1 MEKKTKDNVYRDPKQ
16 ISSLPF
22 HEDKLPDYPV

>member
-16 ISSLPF
+16 ISSLPST
-22 HEDKLPDYPV
+22 KITPDYPV